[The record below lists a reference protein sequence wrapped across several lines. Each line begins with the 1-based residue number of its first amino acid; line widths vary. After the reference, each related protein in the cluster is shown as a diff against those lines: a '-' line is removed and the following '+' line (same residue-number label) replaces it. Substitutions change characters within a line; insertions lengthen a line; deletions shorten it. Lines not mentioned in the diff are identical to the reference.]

1 MIYEKDL
8 CDLIIKCAFEVYN
21 ILGNGYLEK
30 VYENALI
37 EELKRNNISS
47 QSQVPIKVIY
57 KNTVVG
63 DYFADVIVDKKVII
77 ELKHTNS
84 INEKHVAQ
92 LLNYLKATNI
102 NIGYIINF
110 GDDHKLIFKRYV
122 L

>member
-1 MIYEKDL
+1 MIYEKEL

-30 VYENALI
+30 VYENALV

-47 QSQVPIKVIY
+47 QSQVPIKVFY

-63 DYFADVIVDKKVII
+63 DYYADIIIENKVLI
-77 ELKHTNS
+77 ELKHATS
-84 INEKHVAQ
+84 INEKHIAQ

-102 NIGYIINF
+102 KVGYIINF
-110 GDDHKLIFKRYV
+110 GNDSKLLFERYV
-122 L
+122 M

>member
-1 MIYEKDL
+1 MIYEKAL

-47 QSQVPIKVIY
+47 QSQVPIKVFY

-63 DYFADVIVDKKVII
+63 DYYADIIIENKVLI
-77 ELKHTNS
+77 ELKHTIS

-102 NIGYIINF
+102 KVGYIINF
-110 GDDHKLIFKRYV
+110 GDDSKLLFKRYV